1 MISIA
6 RMKPEHVAGF
16 RLQRKQAMLAG
27 NLADPDYVAALVGS
41 GNAFTALNDGRAVA
55 FGGCLELWKDRAYM
69 WSLIG
74 EDAGPHMRVLVRAAA
89 GYLKIAPWRR
99 IEAAVA
105 SDFAAGHR
113 LVRMLGFEF
122 EGRMRAYSPD
132 GADHDLYARVKHG

>member
-1 MISIA
+1 MIAIA
-6 RMKPEHVAGF
+6 RMRPEHVAGF

-41 GNAFTALNDGRAVA
+41 GHAYTALVDGRAIA

-74 EDAGPHMRVLVRAAA
+74 EDAGPHMRVLVRATA
-89 GYLKIAPWRR
+89 GFLKAAPWRR

-105 SDFAAGHR
+105 SDFRAGHR
-113 LVRMLGFEF
+113 LVRLLGFEF
-122 EGRMRAYSPD
+122 EGRMKAYSPD
-132 GADHDLYARVKHG
+132 GADHDLYARVKRG

>member
-1 MISIA
+1 MIRIA

-27 NLADPDYVAALVGS
+27 NLADPAYVASLVNSGHAYTALV
-41 GNAFTALNDGRAVA
+41 DGHAVA
-55 FGGCLELWKDRAYM
+55 FAGCLELWTDRAYL

-74 EDAGPHMRVLVRAAA
+74 EDAG
-89 GYLKIAPWRR
+89 PWRR

-105 SDFAAGHR
+105 SDFRAGHR
-113 LVRMLGFEF
+113 LIRMLGFAF

-132 GADHDLYARVKHG
+132 GVDHDLYSKVK

>member
-1 MISIA
+1 MIAIA

-41 GNAFTALNDGRAVA
+41 GHAYAALVDGRAVA

-74 EDAGPHMRVLVRAAA
+74 EDAGPHMRVLVRATA
-89 GYLKIAPWRR
+89 GFLKAAPWRR

-105 SDFAAGHR
+105 SDFRAGHR
-113 LVRMLGFEF
+113 LVRLLGFEF